1 MVDLWEL
8 FILATVTYIYTA
20 ANAHV
25 YIATVTHIYTI
36 AVTHI
41 YTAAGNSNLAFS
53 KPKLRS
59 FCDPDSEL
67 YSYTNAEAPAY
78 CYTYIISIA
87 YT

>member
-8 FILATVTYIYTA
+8 FILATVTHIYTA
-20 ANAHV
+20 A
-25 YIATVTHIYTI
+25 VTYIYTI
-36 AVTHI
+36 AIAHI

-67 YSYTNAEAPAY
+67 YSYTNAETPAY
-78 CYTYIISIA
+78 CYTYIISFA